1 MNINAIADETYTY
14 LKTKYSRVYR
24 NNATPSP
31 TFPYVV
37 FRVESVTNSY
47 PSEDLYINIDVYEKA
62 GISVRVI
69 EDLADT
75 IDTGLNRKI
84 ITTNKVNAH
93 FEREA
98 RQYVPTQDLV
108 DAHMINLRYAVR
120 TYFK

>member
-1 MNINAIADETYTY
+1 MNVNAVADETYTY

-24 NNATPSP
+24 NNTPQSP

-47 PSEDLYINIDVYEKA
+47 PSEDLYVNVDIYEKA

-75 IDTGLNRKI
+75 IDIGLNRKI
-84 ITTNKVNAH
+84 INTSVLNAH
-93 FEREA
+93 YEREV